1 MSKLHGLKMKHWR
14 KFLIQVNEKGAR
26 ADDYCAEIYRTDK
39 CGGIY
44 CKRCPMTTPAFACRN
59 LHQIRTEYINHV
71 TKEAGL

>member
-14 KFLIQVNEKGAR
+14 KFLIVTNESGAHPS
-26 ADDYCAEIYRTDK
+26 DYCSELGLK
-39 CGGIY
+39 GSCGGIP
-44 CKRCPMTTPAFACRN
+44 CNKCPMTTPAFACRN